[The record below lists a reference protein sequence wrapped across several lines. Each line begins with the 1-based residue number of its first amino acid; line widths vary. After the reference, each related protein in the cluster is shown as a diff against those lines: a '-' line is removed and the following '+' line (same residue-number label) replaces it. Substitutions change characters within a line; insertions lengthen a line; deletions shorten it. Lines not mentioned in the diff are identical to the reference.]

1 MQRPTSARCWPPLL
15 AAGLVAVCL
24 LVSWVTSLAVHLP
37 SADDFNVVRW
47 ELLHVP
53 NKWLYLGGRMFH
65 GRLSHSE
72 EDVRLGR
79 FLALSARIDLLNTD
93 RAQPGAA
100 EQIDQLR
107 RERSGLTADVAAI
120 IEGRITAVLEDEGL
134 TSSLPLFPDARWVFP
149 PVDTELTAPPH
160 ELAISPRD
168 RIALVDERPLSPT
181 LSAAQVDAIE
191 RREER
196 DGARSALVE
205 PLAGVATYPSM
216 VAPSGDYRT
225 LVEFAAH
232 EWTHQ
237 YLYFKPLGSRIF
249 SNIELRTLNETV
261 ATISGQE
268 IAAEVLAKYPLPADT
283 QAGLAALQPPPPRV
297 DVNAALRALRKD
309 VDALLAEGNVTD
321 AEALME
327 QRRQELASQGVYFR
341 RINQAFFAFQN
352 IYATN
357 AGSTNPIGPKM
368 QTLLAREKSIGPFL
382 RATAQLT
389 SAADLDRLLAA
400 TSAGGRG
407 RG

>member
-1 MQRPTSARCWPPLL
+1 MQRPTSARRWPPLL
-15 AAGLVAVCL
+15 AAGLVVVCL

-37 SADDFNVVRW
+37 SADDFNIVRW

-53 NKWLYLGGRMFH
+53 SKWLYLGGRMFH
-65 GRLSHSE
+65 GRLSHAE
-72 EDVRLGR
+72 EDGRLGR
-79 FLALSARIDLLNTD
+79 FLELSTRIDQLSADP
-93 RAQPGAA
+93 AQPGAA
-100 EQIDQLR
+100 EQIDQLQS
-107 RERSGLTADVAAI
+107 ERSGLANDVAAI
-120 IEGRITAVLEDEGL
+120 IEGRVTSVLEDEGL

-149 PVDTELTAPPH
+149 PVDTELTTPPF

-181 LSAAQVDAIE
+181 LSLSQVDAIE

-216 VAPSGDYRT
+216 VAPQGDYRT

-249 SNIELRTLNETV
+249 ASIELRTLNETV

-268 IAAEVLAKYPLPADT
+268 IAAEVVAKYPLPADT
-283 QAGLAALQPPPPRV
+283 QAELAALQPPAPRV

-309 VDALLAEGNVTD
+309 VDALLAQGNVTD

-352 IYATN
+352 IYATS
-357 AGSTNPIGPKM
+357 AGSTDPIGPKM
-368 QTLLAREKSIGPFL
+368 ATLLAREKSLGPFL
-382 RATAQLT
+382 RATAQIT

-400 TSAGGRG
+400 TSTDGTGR
-407 RG
+407 

>member
-1 MQRPTSARCWPPLL
+1 MQRPTSARRWPPLL
-15 AAGLVAVCL
+15 AAGLVVVCL

-37 SADDFNVVRW
+37 SADDFNIVRW

-53 NKWLYLGGRMFH
+53 SKWLYLGGRMFH
-65 GRLSHSE
+65 GRLSHAE
-72 EDVRLGR
+72 EDARLGR
-79 FLALSARIDLLNTD
+79 FLELSTRIDQLSADP
-93 RAQPGAA
+93 AQPGAA
-100 EQIDQLR
+100 EQIDQLQS
-107 RERSGLTADVAAI
+107 ERSGLANDVAAI
-120 IEGRITAVLEDEGL
+120 IEGRVTSVLEDEGL

-149 PVDTELTAPPH
+149 PVDTELTTPPF

-181 LSAAQVDAIE
+181 LSLSQVDAIE

-196 DGARSALVE
+196 AGARSALVE

-216 VAPSGDYRT
+216 VASVGDYRT

-232 EWTHQ
+232 EWAHQ

-249 SNIELRTLNETV
+249 ASIELRTLNETV

-268 IAAEVLAKYPLPADT
+268 IAAEVVAKYPLPADT
-283 QAGLAALQPPPPRV
+283 QAELAALQPPAPRV

-309 VDALLAEGNVTD
+309 VDALLAQGNVTD

-352 IYATN
+352 IYATS
-357 AGSTNPIGPKM
+357 AGSTDPIGPKM
-368 QTLLAREKSIGPFL
+368 ATLLAREKSLGPFL
-382 RATAQLT
+382 RATAHLT

-400 TSAGGRG
+400 TSKDGTGR
-407 RG
+407 